1 MHRPTTFTV
10 KLTTHLR
17 LNCITATATNNFQL
31 TFIQHMH
38 LLVINFG
45 LPHRLL
51 KPFIYPFVYLPTCTP
66 LGLTHARNQT
76 NMVSGVESTSLWGA
90 YPASWVTH
98 SLSVLPSMPMSHPW
112 KKHQTPCKMWNQ
124 KWLYLRI
131 TFVTQL
137 YHKTAW
143 GMSSLKT
150 SSCCRYCCCDIM
162 MMWPCCF
169 YGNTTL
175 HLMNNAY

>member
-31 TFIQHMH
+31 TFIQYMH

-66 LGLTHARNQT
+66 LGLTHAHNQT

-90 YPASWVTH
+90 YPVSWVTH
-98 SLSVLPSMPMSHPW
+98 PLSVLPSIPTSHPW
-112 KKHQTPCKMWNQ
+112 KKHQTPCKSDC
-124 KWLYLRI
+124 
-131 TFVTQL
+131 TS
-137 YHKTAW
+137 
-143 GMSSLKT
+143 GSLL
-150 SSCCRYCCCDIM
+150 
-162 MMWPCCF
+162 
-169 YGNTTL
+169 L
-175 HLMNNAY
+175 HNYTIKQHGDVFTEDF